1 MPKLT
6 TTVREIAARIR
17 GLFAKQVRDAD
28 LDDEM
33 AAHIDLLA
41 AENVR
46 RGMSQQEAWYA
57 ARREFGGME
66 QIKET
71 YRDRRGLPMLES
83 FLNDLRYGARMLR
96 KNPVF
101 AAVAS
106 LTLALGIGASTA
118 IFTIISALIFQTL
131 PYPHPDQLVLLQRA
145 PTQINN
151 TATSFSTLPIDW
163 ADRVHSFQGITGYY
177 SDALGVNLQ
186 IGDHSEHA
194 TWAEVQPNF
203 FDVLGVRLALGRELP
218 NSQENAHIVM
228 SYAMWQ
234 NDFGGD
240 PSLIGG
246 PVSLSGRP
254 YTLEGIAPKGFSF
267 PSDTQVWVLP
277 SVSGGGKVI
286 FFQRI
291 IARLKDGVS
300 IPQAQN
306 EMHGFSQIVEK
317 LAGRRLKPIEVVPL
331 AGFDATSIRSTL
343 LLLLGAAGMV
353 LLIACANVA
362 NLNFSRVAN
371 RRREFA
377 VRMAIGAGR
386 ARLVRQ
392 LLVESVI
399 LGLVG
404 GAAGLLLAYWGVAA
418 VRHIG
423 NDVLP
428 RASEIHPDFRVLLF
442 ALTLSILTGVISGLL
457 PALRAMRANPAEALQ
472 ESGSHQSASRQR
484 VYVTR
489 ILVVAEIALALL
501 LVVGAGLLV
510 RSFVRVLQVP
520 PGYDANR
527 VVTTSIVPIS
537 VKTRETPNRPSP
549 FGEML
554 DRIAA
559 IPGVEAA
566 AAATQLPLK
575 RETAPSLRFVLVE
588 NPREMKEGGD
598 DELFFGI
605 SPDYFRVMGIPLE
618 RGRAFNA
625 SDTEQSSPVVVVSRT
640 LADRYWPGQ
649 EVIGKHIALHPY
661 SSTAPTQP
669 REIVGVVADVKPF
682 ALERLDGAAQVYLP
696 YQQAPL
702 MVQSLAV
709 RSSLPPSQL
718 ATEIRKAINQVDP
731 GVAPYNVRTMNDLL
745 SASRARR
752 RLILLMLA
760 TMAGLALTLGA
771 VGIFAMTSNTVTLRV
786 REIGIRMALG
796 AQPQNVLRMVLGQS
810 LRLAVAGIIVGIAAA
825 IAATR
830 LLTSMLFGI
839 RATDPIT
846 FVAVACGLAAVTLLA
861 AYLPARRATRVD
873 PSVTLRYE

>member
-1 MPKLT
+1 MTWL
-6 TTVREIAARIR
+6 REFGQRLI
-17 GLFAKQVRDAD
+17 GLFAKRHRDAD
-28 LDDEM
+28 LDDEF
-33 AAHIDLLA
+33 AAHLDLLA
-41 AENVR
+41 EENIR
-46 RGMSQQEAWYA
+46 RGMPREEARFA
-57 ARREFGGME
+57 ARREFGGIE

-71 YRDRRGLPMLES
+71 YRDRRGLPMLET
-83 FLNDLRYGARMLR
+83 FLQDLRYGSRMLR
-96 KNPVF
+96 KDPVF

-106 LTLALGIGASTA
+106 LTLGLGIGASTA
-118 IFTIISALIFQTL
+118 IFTIISALIFQSL
-131 PYPHPDQLVLLQRA
+131 PYPHPEQLVLLPHA
-145 PTQINN
+145 PTVINN
-151 TATSFSTLPIDW
+151 TAASFSTLPIDW

-177 SDALGVNLQ
+177 SDERGVNLQ
-186 IGDHSEHA
+186 IGNHSEHA
-194 TWAEVQPNF
+194 AWAEVQPNF
-203 FDVLGVRLALGRELP
+203 FDVLGVRLALGRGLP
-218 NSQENAHIVM
+218 NSQENSHIVM
-228 SYAMWQ
+228 SYSMWQ
-234 NDFGGD
+234 NQFGGD
-240 PSLIGG
+240 PSLIGR
-246 PVSLSGRP
+246 PVSLSGKP
-254 YTLEGIAPKGFSF
+254 YTLDGIAPKGFSF

-277 SVSGGGKVI
+277 YVSGGKVI
-286 FFQRI
+286 AFQKI
-291 IARLKDGVS
+291 LARLKDGVS
-300 IPQAQN
+300 IAEAQD
-306 EMHGFSQIVEK
+306 EMRGFSQIVQQ
-317 LAGRRLKPIEVVPL
+317 LAGRRVKPIEVVPL

-386 ARLVRQ
+386 ARLLRQ
-392 LLVESVI
+392 LLVENVI
-399 LGLVG
+399 LGLAG
-404 GAAGLLLAYWGVAA
+404 GAAGLILAYWGVAA

-428 RASEIHPDFRVLLF
+428 RASEIRPDLRVLLF
-442 ALTLSILTGVISGLL
+442 ALALSILTGVISGLL

-484 VYVTR
+484 VHVTH
-489 ILVVAEIALALL
+489 ILVVVEIALALL

-510 RSFVRVLQVP
+510 RSFVRVLQVS
-520 PGYDANR
+520 PGYDANN
-527 VVTTSIVPIS
+527 VVTASIVPIS
-537 VKTRETPNRPSP
+537 VKIRETPNHQPR

-566 AAATQLPLK
+566 AAASQLPLK

-588 NPREMKEGGD
+588 NPREMAEGGD

-605 SPDYFRVMGIPLE
+605 SPDYFRVMGVPLE

-625 SDTEQSSPVVVVSRT
+625 SDTEQSSPVVVVSRSF
-640 LADRYWPGQ
+640 ADRYWPGQ

-682 ALERLDGAAQVYLP
+682 ALERPDGAAQVYLP

-702 MVQSLAV
+702 TVLSLAV

-718 ATEIRKAINQVDP
+718 AVAIRKAIDQVDP
-731 GVAPYNVRTMNDLL
+731 GVPPYNVRSMNDLL

-752 RLILLMLA
+752 RLNLLMLS
-760 TMAGLALTLGA
+760 TMAGLALSLGA
-771 VGIFAMTSNTVTLRV
+771 VGIFAMTSNAVTQRV

-796 AQPQNVLRMVLGQS
+796 ARPQNVLRMVLGQS
-810 LRLAVAGIIVGIAAA
+810 LRLAVAGIVVGIAAA

-830 LLTSMLFGI
+830 LLTSLLFGI

-846 FVAVACGLAAVTLLA
+846 FVAVAGVFAAVTLLA

-873 PSVTLRYE
+873 PAVTLRYE

>member
-1 MPKLT
+1 MTWL
-6 TTVREIAARIR
+6 REFGKRLG
-17 GLFAKQVRDAD
+17 GLFSTRRRDAD
-28 LDDEM
+28 LEDEF
-33 AAHIDLLA
+33 AAHLDLLA
-41 AENVR
+41 EENIR
-46 RGMSQQEAWYA
+46 RGMPRKEAHYA
-57 ARREFGGME
+57 ARREFGGVE

-71 YRDRRGLPMLES
+71 YRDRRGLPMLET
-83 FLNDLRYGARMLR
+83 FLHDLRYGGRMLR
-96 KNPVF
+96 KNPAF
-101 AAVAS
+101 AAIAS
-106 LTLALGIGASTA
+106 LTPALGIGASTA
-118 IFTIISALIFQTL
+118 IFTIISALIFQAL

-145 PTQINN
+145 PTEINN
-151 TATSFSTLPIDW
+151 TATSTSFSTLPIDW
-163 ADRVHSFQGITGYY
+163 ADRVHSFQSITGYY
-177 SDALGVNLQ
+177 SEEVGVNLQ
-186 IGDHSEHA
+186 IGNHSEHA
-194 TWAEVQPNF
+194 VWADVQPNF

-228 SYAMWQ
+228 SYALWQ
-234 NDFGGD
+234 NQFGGD

-246 PVSLSGRP
+246 RVSLSGRP

-277 SVSGGGKVI
+277 SVSGGSKVI

-291 IARLKDGVS
+291 LARLKVGVS

-306 EMHGFSQIVEK
+306 EMRGFSQFVEK

-331 AGFDATSIRSTL
+331 AGFDVASIRSTL

-392 LLVESVI
+392 LLVENVI
-399 LGLVG
+399 LGLAG
-404 GAAGLLLAYWGVAA
+404 GAAGLVLAYWGVAA

-428 RASEIHPDFRVLLF
+428 RAAEIHPDLRVLIF
-442 ALTLSILTGVISGLL
+442 ALALSILTGVISGLL

-484 VYVTR
+484 VHVTR

-510 RSFVRVLQVP
+510 RSFVRVLQVS
-520 PGYDANR
+520 PGYDANH
-527 VVTTSIVPIS
+527 VVTASIVPMS
-537 VKTRETPNRPSP
+537 VKIKETPNHQPP
-549 FGEML
+549 FAEML
-554 DRIAA
+554 DHIATV
-559 IPGVEAA
+559 PGVEAVA
-566 AAATQLPLK
+566 VATQLPLK
-575 RETAPSLRFVLVE
+575 RETAPSLRFTLVE
-588 NPREMKEGGD
+588 NPREMTEGGD

-605 SPDYFRVMGIPLE
+605 SPDYFRVMGIPLQS
-618 RGRAFNA
+618 GRAFTA
-625 SDTEQSSPVVVVSRT
+625 SDTELSSPVVVVSRSF
-640 LADRYWPGQ
+640 ADRYWPGQ

-661 SSTAPTQP
+661 SATAPAPP

-682 ALERLDGAAQVYLP
+682 ALERPDGAAQVYLP

-702 MVQSLAV
+702 SVLSLAV
-709 RSSLPPSQL
+709 RSSLPPPEL
-718 ATEIRKAINQVDP
+718 AVAIRKAIDQVDP
-731 GVAPYNVRTMNDLL
+731 GVPPYNVRTMNDLL

-760 TMAGLALTLGA
+760 TMAGLALFLGA
-771 VGIFAMTSNTVTLRV
+771 VGIFAMTSNAVTMRV

-810 LRLAVAGIIVGIAAA
+810 LRLAVAGIIVGVAAA
-825 IAATR
+825 AAATR
-830 LLTSMLFGI
+830 LLTSLLFGV

-846 FVAVACGLAAVTLLA
+846 FIAVACALAAITLLA
-861 AYLPARRATRVD
+861 AYIPARRATRVD
-873 PSVTLRYE
+873 PAETLRYE

>member
-1 MPKLT
+1 MSRQT
-6 TTVREIAARIR
+6 TTLREIVARIR
-17 GLFAKQVRDAD
+17 GLFGKKHHDAD
-28 LDDEM
+28 LDDEF
-33 AAHIDLLA
+33 AAHLDLLTQ
-41 AENVR
+41 ENIR
-46 RGMSQQEAWYA
+46 RGMATEEARFA
-57 ARREFGGME
+57 ARREFGGVE

-71 YRDRRGLPMLES
+71 YRERRGLPMLET
-83 FLNDLRYGARMLR
+83 FLQDLRFGARMLR
-96 KNPVF
+96 KNPAF

-118 IFTIISALIFQTL
+118 IFTIISALIFQSL
-131 PYPHPDQLVLLQRA
+131 PYPHPEQLVLLQRA
-145 PTQINN
+145 PTEINN
-151 TATSFSTLPIDW
+151 TATSFTTTPIDW

-177 SDALGVNLQ
+177 ADERGVNLQ
-186 IGDHSEHA
+186 IGNHSEHA
-194 TWAEVQPNF
+194 AWAQVQPNF
-203 FDVLGVRLALGRELP
+203 FDVLGVRLALGSGLP
-218 NSQENAHIVM
+218 HAQENSHIIM

-234 NDFGGD
+234 NQFGGD
-240 PSLIGG
+240 PSLIGSQ
-246 PVSLSGRP
+246 VSLSGKP
-254 YTLEGIAPKGFSF
+254 YTLEGIAPKSFSF

-277 SVSGGGKVI
+277 FVSGGKVL
-286 FFQRI
+286 FFQKI
-291 IARLKDGVS
+291 LARLKDGVS
-300 IPQAQN
+300 IAGAQN
-306 EMHGFSQIVEK
+306 EMHGFSQIVQQ

-331 AGFDATSIRSTL
+331 AGFDATSIRGTL

-377 VRMAIGAGR
+377 IRMAIGSGR

-392 LLVESVI
+392 LLVENVI

-404 GAAGLLLAYWGVAA
+404 GAAGLVLAYWGVAA

-428 RASEIHPDFRVLLF
+428 RASEIHPDLRVLLF
-442 ALTLSILTGVISGLL
+442 ALALSVLTGVISGLL
-457 PALRAMRANPAEALQ
+457 PALRAMRANPAEAFQ

-484 VYVTR
+484 VHVTR

-510 RSFVRVLQVP
+510 RSFVRVLQVS
-520 PGYDANR
+520 PGYDATH
-527 VVTTSIVPIS
+527 VVTASIVPIS
-537 VKTRETPNRPSP
+537 VKTRETPNRPPS

-554 DRIAA
+554 DHIAA

-566 AAATQLPLK
+566 AVATQLPLK
-575 RETAPSLRFVLVE
+575 RETAPSLRFTLVE
-588 NPREMKEGGD
+588 NPREMTEGGD

-605 SPDYFRVMGIPLE
+605 SPDYFRVMGIQLE

-640 LADRYWPGQ
+640 FADRYWPGQ
-649 EVIGKHIALHPY
+649 EILGKHIALHPY

-682 ALERLDGAAQVYLP
+682 ALERPDGAAQIYLP

-702 MVQSLAV
+702 TVQSFAV

-718 ATEIRKAINQVDP
+718 AVAIRKAIAQIDP
-731 GVAPYNVRTMNDLL
+731 GVPPYDVRTMNDLL
-745 SASRARR
+745 SSSHARR

-760 TMAGLALTLGA
+760 TMAGLALVLGA
-771 VGIFAMTSNTVTLRV
+771 VGIFAMTSNAVTLRV

-796 AQPQNVLRMVLGQS
+796 AQPQNVMRMVLGQS
-810 LRLAVAGIIVGIAAA
+810 LRLAVAGIIVGVAAA
-825 IAATR
+825 TAATR
-830 LLTSMLFGI
+830 LLTSLLFGV

-846 FVAVACGLAAVTLLA
+846 FIVVACALAAITLIA
-861 AYLPARRATRVD
+861 AYIPARRATRVD
-873 PSVTLRYE
+873 PAVTLRYE